1 MKKLFLFV
9 LLLCSQF
16 LSAQDNAINRAIAR
30 FDYHTALQLLAKEK
44 PSANT
49 DMLKA
54 QCYKNLMQYDKA
66 ILIYEH
72 LLQNDS
78 INFQL
83 MNGLAD
89 LYQTTGRFYKSDR
102 IYRNLLRLQPGN
114 KYFSLALTGNLYK
127 MKDWEQTLNE
137 VRNNL
142 MTDSLPQLL
151 SMAGDCFWQL
161 DNNDSAVHYY
171 QLTLSK
177 APDDYSTTV
186 KLARI
191 YLQTQKYEA
200 LTTCTNDYIRI
211 DSTNKSVNQFNGI
224 GHCYLQQYDQAIG
237 QLKKIYNS
245 GDKTFTTTFF
255 LGSSYYGRQDYYEA
269 YEHLTEAYE
278 KDSTNLNLI
287 YYLGR
292 SAILSGKF
300 AKGTAVL
307 ERGLQLMTPKDTV
320 LYNYYQ
326 NLATGYSRW
335 EKPTLAMDYYAK
347 SLKIIPNSKLTVY
360 KMATISD
367 YALKNRK
374 QALMYYNQF
383 LSMFP
388 KETESNKEVFEEEIK
403 GTYYSAVK
411 NRIDEIKNEEFFNR
425 K

>member
-1 MKKLFLFV
+1 MKKLFLFI

-16 LSAQDNAINRAIAR
+16 LSAQDNAINRAIVR

-54 QCYKNLMQYDKA
+54 QCYKNLMEYDKA

-72 LLQNDS
+72 LLQIDS
-78 INFQL
+78 LNPQL
-83 MNGLAD
+83 LNGLAD

-102 IYRNLLRLQPGN
+102 IYRNLLQLQPDN
-114 KYFSLALTGNLYK
+114 RYFSLALTGNLYK
-127 MKDWEQTLNE
+127 MKDWEQTLAE
-137 VRNNL
+137 LRKNL
-142 MTDSLPQLL
+142 KTDSLPQLL

-171 QLTLSK
+171 QKTLTK
-177 APDDYSTTV
+177 APDDYNTTV

-200 LTTCTNDYIRI
+200 LTSCTNAYIRV
-211 DSTNKSVNQFNGI
+211 DSTNKSVNQYNGI
-224 GHCYLQQYDQAIG
+224 GHCYLQQYDSAIY
-237 QLKKIYNS
+237 QLKRIYNS

-269 YEHLTEAYE
+269 YDHLTEAYE

-292 SAILSGKF
+292 SAISTGRF

-335 EKPTLAMDYYAK
+335 EKPTMAMEYYAK
-347 SLKIIPNSKLTVY
+347 SLKIIPESKLTVY
-360 KMATISD
+360 KMATLAD
-367 YALKNRK
+367 YALKNHK
-374 QALMYYNQF
+374 QALLYYNQF

-388 KETESNKEVFEEEIK
+388 KETESGKANFEEEIK
-403 GTYYSAVK
+403 GSYYSAVK
-411 NRIDEIKNEEFFNR
+411 NRIQELKDEEFFKR